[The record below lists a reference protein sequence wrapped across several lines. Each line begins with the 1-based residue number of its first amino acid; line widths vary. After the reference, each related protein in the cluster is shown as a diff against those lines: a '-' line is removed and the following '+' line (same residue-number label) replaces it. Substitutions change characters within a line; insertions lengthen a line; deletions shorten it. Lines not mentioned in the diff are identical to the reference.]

1 MSEISVMLLGP
12 SGVGKTTLLA
22 TMYKELGRTAYH
34 NEQESEHIKSISNFD
49 ITAHQNTGN
58 ALDNDY
64 EKLKTILKQPSF
76 TPLNSPLR
84 GTQGIIEHKFKMS
97 FGQQKLFDLVFYDIK
112 GGLLHADDSDSDFRT
127 FKKKLTQSYIIINVI
142 DGAALMNSF
151 TKHRETLHDDVNKP
165 TKVRDLLKPV
175 LDSGRPCIVL
185 FVVNK
190 CETWFK
196 EAQKLRD
203 SFEERHREVINLIE
217 TRNKVAGMYIPVKTL
232 GCVQFSR
239 FEGEDDKEQMV
250 FVRNYELDFKPED
263 VDQPLRHALSF
274 ALSHYHQNRNV
285 LAKMFGNLSGKNTVF
300 RKSLTAFLGKCKAYK
315 TYRRKKDE

>member
-22 TMYKELGRTAYH
+22 TMYKELGRTVYH
-34 NEQESEHIKSISNFD
+34 HEKEAEHLKSLSSFD

-58 ALDNDY
+58 ALDEDY
-64 EKLKTILKQPSF
+64 EKLKTLLKQPSF

-84 GTQGIIEHKFKMS
+84 GTQGIIKHKFNMS
-97 FGQQKLFDLVFYDIK
+97 FNQQKLFDLVFYDIK
-112 GGLLHADDSDSDFRT
+112 GGLLHTDDSNPDFTT
-127 FKKKLTQSYIIINVI
+127 FKAKLAQSYIIMNVI

-165 TKVRDLLKPV
+165 TKIRDLLKFV

-190 CETWFK
+190 CETWFH

-203 SFEERHREVINLIE
+203 SFEERHREVINLIR
-217 TRNKVAGMYIPVKTL
+217 TRDKVAGMYIPVKTL

-239 FEGEDDKEQMV
+239 FEGEGKEEQMV
-250 FVRNYELDFKPED
+250 FTRNYEADFKPED

-274 ALSHYHQNRNV
+274 ALSHHHQNRNV
-285 LAKMFGNLSGKNTVF
+285 LTKMFGSISGKNTAF
-300 RKSLTAFLGKCKAYK
+300 RKSLRAFLSQCKAYK
-315 TYRRKKDE
+315 VYNR